1 MNLSEI
7 VGRYGYWAVFL
18 GSLVEGETALV
29 LGTLAVGKGY
39 LSASGVLVAG
49 FLGGFLGD
57 QLLFF
62 LGRQYGEAILLRF
75 PRLVPPAERAK
86 ALLFRFRA
94 PLIIVVR
101 FLYGLR
107 AIGPIAIGM
116 SGVPIRTFLFF
127 NAIGAFLWV
136 LAITTFASTFATI
149 LAWLL
154 AHALIFKAL
163 SLSSLLAFIAFIY
176 LRARR

>member
-1 MNLSEI
+1 MNLSEL
-7 VGRYGYWAVFL
+7 VGRYGYLAIFF
-18 GSLVEGETALV
+18 GSLIEGETALV

-39 LSASGVLVAG
+39 LSASGVLAAG

-62 LGRQYGEAILLRF
+62 LGRQHGDAILLKF

-107 AIGPIAIGM
+107 AVGPVAIGM
-116 SGVPIRTFLFF
+116 SGVPIRTFVLF
-127 NAIGAFLWV
+127 NAIGAALWV
-136 LAITTFASTFATI
+136 LVITTFASA
-149 LAWLL
+149 LAGTLSWLL
-154 AHALIFKAL
+154 AHTLIFKAVTVG
-163 SLSSLLAFIAFIY
+163 SLLGLAAIVY
-176 LRARR
+176 WRTRR

>member
-1 MNLSEI
+1 MSLAEG
-7 VGRYGYWAVFL
+7 VGRYGYLAVFF
-18 GSLVEGETALV
+18 GSLIEGETALV
-29 LGTLAVGKGY
+29 LGTLAVSKGY
-39 LSASGVLVAG
+39 LSAPGVLAAG

-62 LGRQYGEAILLRF
+62 LGRQYGEVILLKF

-107 AIGPIAIGM
+107 AVGPIAIGM
-116 SGVPIRTFLFF
+116 SGVPIRTFVLF
-127 NAIGAFLWV
+127 NAVGAVLWV
-136 LAITTFASTFATI
+136 LILTTFASALAGG

-154 AHALIFKAL
+154 AHTVIFKVAAVC
-163 SLSSLLAFIAFIY
+163 SLLGLVAVVY
-176 LRARR
+176 WRTRR